1 MYSDLSCD
9 FSPYSIVDGMLGEL
23 KVNVDID
30 DKIHKIMIKL
40 SDIAEWKVHVCVGG
54 RGVLC
59 VCV

>member
-9 FSPYSIVDGMLGEL
+9 FSPYNIVDGMLGEL

-40 SDIAEWKVHVCVGG
+40 SNG
-54 RGVLC
+54 
-59 VCV
+59 